1 MYQVSHNASRYFNNG
16 GYSHLLIF
24 EKSPISLLTLGIY
37 LQIMSSFTKKVV
49 KSPYGV
55 RKHASKASLHVR
67 GDSSGAKS
75 GFGSPG
81 NPTDKGRWASSLA
94 VLSDS
99 WAADMCRGVA
109 PSADA
114 ERTRGSAPRQTKRWA
129 SFGQSKYAAKWRG
142 VMSSQPERASKQAPW
157 SSRYSAIL
165 QSEKMF

>member
-1 MYQVSHNASRYFNNG
+1 MQVTSFTMEAIRIYLFLRCR
-16 GYSHLLIF
+16 LLIY
-24 EKSPISLLTLGIY
+24 SLFASTYKLWVV
-37 LQIMSSFTKKVV
+37 LQKKMV

-67 GDSSGAKS
+67 GDSRGAKS

-165 QSEKMF
+165 QSEEECSRF